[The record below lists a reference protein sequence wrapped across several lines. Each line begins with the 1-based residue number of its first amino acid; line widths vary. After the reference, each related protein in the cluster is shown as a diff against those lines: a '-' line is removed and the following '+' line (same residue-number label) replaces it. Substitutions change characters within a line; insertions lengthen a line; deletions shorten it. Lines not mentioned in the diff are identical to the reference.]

1 MITNKEINKVITS
14 KDMIEIKEILHN
26 NNLNVSHYSDN
37 LIYYIQEFFIV
48 MKEYDE
54 YDEIEIFYT
63 NMKSKLLSDIKRYK
77 EKLEYYKNLD
87 LQTPSDTSLI
97 ADVETLNTL
106 HFKRKFE
113 KGYEYGKYQFH
124 KWFLN
129 YIKNKAEMRY

>member
-87 LQTPSDTSLI
+87 LQTPSDTR
-97 ADVETLNTL
+97 N
-106 HFKRKFE
+106 
-113 KGYEYGKYQFH
+113 
-124 KWFLN
+124 
-129 YIKNKAEMRY
+129 

>member
-1 MITNKEINKVITS
+1 MITNKEIEKVISS

-26 NNLNVSHYSDN
+26 NNLNISHYSDN

-54 YDEIEIFYT
+54 IEIFYK
-63 NMKSKLLSDIKRYK
+63 NMKTKLLSDINRYK

-87 LQTPSDTSLI
+87 LQMPDEI
-97 ADVETLNTL
+97 IKDINILNKL

-113 KGYEYGKYQFH
+113 KGYEFGKNEFH

-129 YIKNKAEMRY
+129 YIKNKAEMRI

>member
-1 MITNKEINKVITS
+1 MITNKEIEKVISS

-26 NNLNVSHYSDN
+26 NNLNISHYSDN

-48 MKEYDE
+48 MKEYEE
-54 YDEIEIFYT
+54 YDEIEIFYK
-63 NMKSKLLSDIKRYK
+63 NMKTKLLSDINRYK

-87 LQTPSDTSLI
+87 LQMPDEI
-97 ADVETLNTL
+97 IKDIDILNKL

-113 KGYEYGKYQFH
+113 KGYEFGKNEFH

-129 YIKNKAEMRY
+129 YIKNKAEMRI

>member
-1 MITNKEINKVITS
+1 MITNKEIEKVISS

-26 NNLNVSHYSDN
+26 NNLNISHYSDN

-48 MKEYDE
+48 MKEYEE
-54 YDEIEIFYT
+54 YNEIEIFYR
-63 NMKSKLLSDIKRYK
+63 NMKTKLLSDINRYK

-87 LQTPSDTSLI
+87 LQMPDDIKIIKDIDL
-97 ADVETLNTL
+97 LNKL

-113 KGYEYGKYQFH
+113 KGYEYGKYIFH

-129 YIKNKAEMRY
+129 YINTKAEMRN

>member
-1 MITNKEINKVITS
+1 MITNKEIEKVISS

-26 NNLNVSHYSDN
+26 NNLNISHYSDN

-48 MKEYDE
+48 MKEYEE
-54 YDEIEIFYT
+54 YDEIEIFYK
-63 NMKSKLLSDIKRYK
+63 NMKTKLLSDINRYK

-87 LQTPSDTSLI
+87 LQMPDEI
-97 ADVETLNTL
+97 IKDIDILNKL

-113 KGYEYGKYQFH
+113 KGYEFGKNESH

-129 YIKNKAEMRY
+129 YIKNKAEMRI

>member
-1 MITNKEINKVITS
+1 MITDKEINKVITS

-87 LQTPSDTSLI
+87 LQTPSETSLI
-97 ADVETLNTL
+97 ADVEILNTL

-113 KGYEYGKYQFH
+113 KGYEYGKYVFH

-129 YIKNKAEMRY
+129 YINTKAEMRK